1 MPITKDSITTADGSC
16 AVTVATPEG
25 TGPWPAVVMYPDAGG
40 PRQTFDDM
48 AARLAALGYV
58 VLVPDIYY
66 RDAGWAPFDIATAFS
81 DETERARL
89 FGMMRKVTQDIMA
102 ADAAAFFDYL
112 AGRSEVSGDKFGTT
126 GYCMGGRTS
135 VIIAGK
141 LPGRV
146 AAAMSFHGGGLV
158 TDTDDSPH
166 LNAGRISAVVYVGAA
181 ENDGSFTA
189 EQGEILDR
197 ALADAGVEHTVEFYP
212 AAHGFAVPDNVGAY
226 DEASAQR
233 HWDAMERVFGAALK

>member
-66 RDAGWAPFDIATAFS
+66 RDAGWAPFDMATAFS

-112 AGRSEVSGDKFGTT
+112 AARPEVSGDKFGTT
-126 GYCMGGRTS
+126 GYCMGGRT
-135 VIIAGK
+135 
-141 LPGRV
+141 
-146 AAAMSFHGGGLV
+146 
-158 TDTDDSPH
+158 
-166 LNAGRISAVVYVGAA
+166 
-181 ENDGSFTA
+181 
-189 EQGEILDR
+189 
-197 ALADAGVEHTVEFYP
+197 
-212 AAHGFAVPDNVGAY
+212 
-226 DEASAQR
+226 
-233 HWDAMERVFGAALK
+233 